1 MFPAECPASF
11 PFYRILHLLHLSV
24 GLPNILNK
32 QEPLTKARRKLIR
45 ALARKKMRGEHRLFL
60 AEGVRLLDEL
70 ASIRDRVEFLYGTAD
85 GLAGVAGDLR
95 ERPAFV
101 VGEEDAGL
109 FLTEH
114 PQGIGAVVRMAAEP
128 TWEEIAALEKP
139 VLLLDGIADPGNAG
153 TILRAAEWFGVGA
166 VLFGNGSVDPYNP
179 KTVRAS
185 MGACFRVPVRGN
197 VGAGDILKLERPVY
211 ALDKGGALRLG
222 TDRPERR
229 GVFVVG
235 NEAHGLSG
243 FWQGK
248 AQLLAIPGSGSG
260 ESLNAAMAAVI
271 LCWELSRADQ

>member
-1 MFPAECPASF
+1 MSDIPGGMSGIVPVFPHPGCN
-11 PFYRILHLLHLSV
+11 SV
-24 GLPNILNK
+24 HLPNILNT

-70 ASIRDRVEFLYGTAD
+70 APIRDRVEFLYGTAEGLARIGD
-85 GLAGVAGDLR
+85 GLRAC
-95 ERPAFV
+95 PAFV
-101 VGEEDAGL
+101 MEETDAEL
-109 FLTEH
+109 FTTEH
-114 PQGIGAVVRMAAEP
+114 PQGIGAVVRMEAEP
-128 TWEEIAALEKP
+128 AWEGIAALEKP
-139 VLLLDGIADPGNAG
+139 VLFLDGIADPGNAG

-197 VGAGDILKLERPVY
+197 VAPGDILRLERPVY
-211 ALDKGGALRLG
+211 ALDKGGELRLG

-248 AQLLAIPGSGSG
+248 AQRLAIPGSGAG
-260 ESLNAAMAAVI
+260 ESLNAAMAATI
-271 LCWELSRADQ
+271 LCWELSRPDQ